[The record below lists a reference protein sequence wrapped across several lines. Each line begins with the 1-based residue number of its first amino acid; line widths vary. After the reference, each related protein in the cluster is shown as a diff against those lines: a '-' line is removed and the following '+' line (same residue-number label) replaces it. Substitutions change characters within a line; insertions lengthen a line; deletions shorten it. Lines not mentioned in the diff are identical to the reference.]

1 MDDMDY
7 FKRKIGEEKEK
18 MRAILNNLDRLK
30 KDERK
35 ALDGINTKTRMEQR
49 YPHLK
54 DQREVRFSPERH
66 SMG

>member
-18 MRAILNNLDRLK
+18 MRAVLNNLDRLK
-30 KDERK
+30 RDEKK
-35 ALDGINTKTRMEQR
+35 ARDSLKTKERVEQM

-54 DQREVRFSPERH
+54 DQREVRFSP
-66 SMG
+66 